1 MFNRFYKSLMAEHER
16 WFLFQ
21 PVFFAIGIG
30 IYFFLSFEP
39 NLLFFVL
46 CVLFSIITAFLS
58 FKKVPLFLISTG
70 ILLITL
76 GALDAKLQTMHT
88 LSKLEHITNQH
99 ITYIKGRI
107 KQTDINRHGKT
118 RLLIENA
125 SDFEKSLKGLYRL
138 TINDKAFYQTGEC
151 IETAAVLRPPM
162 QPVTPNGYQ
171 FNRTLFFEGIS
182 AIGYTLTPTY
192 QIPCENTHSE
202 HTLLQTINHFRHQ
215 NVQKI
220 LKQLPQNEAAIASA
234 VLLGNKTFISQ
245 FLYNQYRAAGLAHF
259 LAISGLHMG
268 FLTAFVF
275 IIIRFILLLI
285 PSFALRFSAHKTAAA
300 CATIFGFIYLLISGV
315 SVSAERA
322 FIMVAIVFSA
332 LIINKQAITM
342 RTVALAA
349 FIILIFEPHVLLS
362 PGFQMSFAAVT
373 ALVAFFETYSPRTH
387 FSHPSFTRKIILY
400 FIGVLLTS
408 LIATLA
414 TLPYAVYH
422 FGTFAPYAVLSNI
435 VAAPV
440 IAFCIMPLVCLII
453 LLLPFGLNTCLLK
466 ILGLCLTFL
475 NHLAEYISNL
485 AYADL
490 IIPSMPAYVL
500 ATVTLGGLWLC
511 LWQTKWRYFGII
523 FIILPFL
530 SYAFIKKPDILYTD
544 KTVALNNKKQN
555 ELIIY
560 TKKSNKFLINS
571 LSQNFPNIRIHKTLK
586 SLPASDII
594 CTQNECI
601 FKNTFTFNLNGALSL
616 NGQPL
621 LLQNDLGGAIYLTN
635 GKPVLKTIR
644 RNIGFRPWNS

>member
-1 MFNRFYKSLMAEHER
+1 
-16 WFLFQ
+16 
-21 PVFFAIGIG
+21 
-30 IYFFLSFEP
+30 
-39 NLLFFVL
+39 
-46 CVLFSIITAFLS
+46 
-58 FKKVPLFLISTG
+58 
-70 ILLITL
+70 
-76 GALDAKLQTMHT
+76 
-88 LSKLEHITNQH
+88 
-99 ITYIKGRI
+99 
-107 KQTDINRHGKT
+107 
-118 RLLIENA
+118 
-125 SDFEKSLKGLYRL
+125 
-138 TINDKAFYQTGEC
+138 
-151 IETAAVLRPPM
+151 
-162 QPVTPNGYQ
+162 
-171 FNRTLFFEGIS
+171 
-182 AIGYTLTPTY
+182 
-192 QIPCENTHSE
+192 
-202 HTLLQTINHFRHQ
+202 
-215 NVQKI
+215 
-220 LKQLPQNEAAIASA
+220 
-234 VLLGNKTFISQ
+234 
-245 FLYNQYRAAGLAHF
+245 
-259 LAISGLHMG
+259 MG

-300 CATIFGFIYLLISGV
+300 CAIVFGFIYLLISGV
-315 SVSAERA
+315 SIPAERA
-322 FIMVAIVFSA
+322 FMMVAVVFSA
-332 LIINKQAITM
+332 LIINKQAISM

-349 FIILIFEPHVLLS
+349 FIILIFEPYVLLS

-373 ALVAFFETYSPRTH
+373 ALVAFFEKYSPRTH
-387 FSHPSFTRKIILY
+387 FSRPSFTRKIILY
-400 FIGVLLTS
+400 FIGIFLTS

-453 LLLPFGLNTCLLK
+453 LFLPFGLNTCLLK
-466 ILGLCLTFL
+466 ILGFGLTFL

-485 AYADL
+485 SYADL
-490 IIPSMPAYVL
+490 IIPAMPAYAL
-500 ATVTLGGLWLC
+500 TTITFGGLWLC
-511 LWQTKWRYFGII
+511 LWQRKWRYFGII

-530 SYAFIKKPDILYTD
+530 SYAFIKNPDILYTD
-544 KTVALNNKKQN
+544 KTVALNNKEQN

-560 TKKSNKFLINS
+560 TQKNNKFLINH
-571 LSQNFPNIRIHKTLK
+571 LSQNFQKIQIYKTLK